1 MVDARRSAGK
11 AFPGQGAALLTPNR
25 AAHPL
30 SNGMKLKL
38 EFAALLLSTLVFLAW
53 SIEQIVAFLTLA

>member
-1 MVDARRSAGK
+1 MVDARRAAGK

-30 SNGMKLKL
+30 NDGIKLKL
-38 EFAALLLSTLVFLAW
+38 NFAALLLSMLVFLAW
-53 SIEQIVAFLTLA
+53 SIEQIVTFL